1 MSSRESVRLAID
13 MASGDRPVDLR
24 LDAACRALRED
35 ATLHLQLH
43 GMEQNP
49 LPADLRQRAS
59 VRAGRAICMDD
70 AITPALLRSESTA
83 MAGALMAL
91 RDGAAD
97 ACLSAGNTAA
107 LVAISRRL
115 LGCAPPL
122 RRPAM
127 AAAIPHLR
135 GTTWL
140 LDSGANLRCTPV
152 QLVQFARLGQS
163 LADRPR
169 PRTGLLNIGKEAI
182 KGTADIKRADQLLR
196 GDDTINY
203 CGFAEADD
211 LLTGRFDIV
220 ICDGLLGNV
229 SLKAVEGTA
238 RYLADILRLRAQRP
252 LLGPV
257 LGWLLRPLQQQI
269 EPARFNGAILLG
281 ARGLVVKS
289 HGNAGSTAFL
299 QAIRYT
305 ARTVRS
311 S

>member
-1 MSSRESVRLAID
+1 MSPRELVRLAID
-13 MASGDRPVDLR
+13 MASGDRPAALR
-24 LDAACRALRED
+24 LDAARRALRED
-35 ATLHLQLH
+35 ARLHLQLH
-43 GMEQNP
+43 GMEHNP
-49 LPADLRQRAS
+49 LPAELHARARP
-59 VRAGRAICMDD
+59 RAGRAICMDD
-70 AITPALLRSESTA
+70 AITPALLRSEGTA
-83 MAGALMAL
+83 MAGALMAV

-127 AAAIPHLR
+127 AAAIPHLH

-140 LDSGANLRCTPV
+140 LDSGANLRCNAA
-152 QLVQFARLGQS
+152 QLVQFAQLGQS
-163 LADRPR
+163 LSEHPR

-182 KGTADIKRADQLLR
+182 KGTAEIKRADRMLR
-196 GDDTINY
+196 GDDAINY

-211 LLTGRFDIV
+211 LLTGRFEIV
-220 ICDGLLGNV
+220 ICDGMLGNV

-238 RYLADILRLRAQRP
+238 RYLADILRRQARRP
-252 LLGPV
+252 LLGPL
-257 LGWLLRPLQQQI
+257 LGLLWSPLRHQI

-289 HGNAGSTAFL
+289 HGNADSAAFL

-305 ARTVRS
+305 ARTVRGS
-311 S
+311 